1 MGIFISFAIM
11 TFFSYILLATLG
23 LIIGSF
29 LNVATLRY
37 DPDKGFLNMRSFG
50 GRSHCPQ
57 CRMQLAW
64 YELIPVLSYLFLWG
78 QCRHCKRHIS
88 LQYPIVEL
96 LTAIV
101 FVTVP
106 MRIGAMAY
114 MLFPNGI
121 ALLSLVHLAVSA
133 LWIAIFTLFIV
144 LAVIDLRHMIIPDFV
159 TITLAA
165 IGIALA
171 GVMQWLGGFSLL
183 HGSFMGHYAM
193 IFGFRESIW
202 VNHFFAAFVG
212 LIFFGLIIGL
222 SRGRAMGWGD
232 LKLAGALGLIFGWPD
247 IVLVLM
253 LSFIIGSI
261 ISVGLMVRGRKTMG
275 DAVPFG
281 PFLVIGAATVFF
293 FGFRIMS
300 LYFGS
305 FGVV

>member
-1 MGIFISFAIM
+1 M

-37 DPDKGFLNMRSFG
+37 DPDGGFLNIRLFG
-50 GRSHCPQ
+50 GRSHCPR
-57 CRMQLAW
+57 CRAQLAW

-78 QCRHCKRHIS
+78 QCRHCKQHIS

-101 FVTVP
+101 FVAIP
-106 MRIGAMAY
+106 MRIESMSY
-114 MLFPNGI
+114 MLFAGSVG
-121 ALLSLVHLAVSA
+121 ALSVAHLLVSA
-133 LWIAIFTLFIV
+133 LWVAVFVLFIA
-144 LAVIDLRHMIIPDFV
+144 LAVIDLRHMIIPDFIAIALG
-159 TITLAA
+159 TI
-165 IGIALA
+165 GVVLA
-171 GVMQWLGGFSLL
+171 GVMQWFGGFSPLR
-183 HGSFMGHYAM
+183 GSFMGHYAM

-253 LSFIIGSI
+253 LSFIIGSVV
-261 ISVGLMVRGRKTMG
+261 SVGLMVRGRKTMG